1 MAEGWLRHL
10 GGDCFLARSVGPR
23 PSHLHPL
30 ATAAMQE
37 VEIDIASQRGKG
49 FDALQSERFDV
60 VVTLCEESAAD
71 LPALPGRPTVRH
83 HPTDDPTWIE
93 DEFGADINEF
103 RKVRDALRDVVAALV
118 AGG

>member
-1 MAEGWLRHL
+1 M
-10 GGDCFLARSVGPR
+10 
-23 PSHLHPL
+23 
-30 ATAAMQE
+30 
-37 VEIDIASQRGKG
+37 
-49 FDALQSERFDV
+49 
-60 VVTLCEESAAD
+60 
-71 LPALPGRPTVRH
+71 VRH